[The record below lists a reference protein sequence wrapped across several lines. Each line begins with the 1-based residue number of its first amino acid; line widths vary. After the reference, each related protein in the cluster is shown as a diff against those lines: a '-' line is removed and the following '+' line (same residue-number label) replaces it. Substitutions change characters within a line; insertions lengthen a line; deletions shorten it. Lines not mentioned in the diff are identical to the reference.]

1 MARKRNS
8 ERLTAPTPQD
18 TSPPPTVGRPA
29 SSHEMFSF
37 VTPTDF
43 VDLPSKGLFYAD
55 DHPLGGVDTL
65 EIRHMTAKE
74 EDILTSESLLKKGLA
89 IDRLLE
95 SIILDKSISADSLL
109 IGDKNALLIAARIT
123 GYGPIYDTTVK
134 CPACQEVNDKVF
146 NLEDVGSNDTTQLPE
161 NTKMTGDGN
170 FLFALPKSG
179 VMLEVRLLT
188 SKDERLLAE
197 TIEKKKRLKLP
208 DSRSTDLLKLVVV
221 AVNDHTDRENVDSFV
236 EQMPL
241 QDVKHLRKVYEQIK
255 PDVDITYD
263 FTCNHCSHDGEVL
276 MPLTAQF
283 FWPNT

>member
-8 ERLTAPTPQD
+8 ERFGAPTPENISSPAVATA
-18 TSPPPTVGRPA
+18 TSA
-29 SSHEMFSF
+29 DLFSF

-43 VDLPSKGLFYAD
+43 VDLPSKGLFYPEN
-55 DHPLGGVDTL
+55 HPLADVDTV

-95 SIILDKSISADSLL
+95 SIFLDKSIKADNLL

-134 CPACQEVNDKVF
+134 CPSCREVNNKVF
-146 NLEDVGSNDTTQLPE
+146 NLEEISTMDASEIPEDVEMND
-161 NTKMTGDGN
+161 GGN
-170 FLFALPKSG
+170 FIFPLPKSG
-179 VMLEVRLLT
+179 ATIEVRLLT
-188 SKDERLLAE
+188 SKDERMLVE
-197 TIEKKKRLKLP
+197 TTEKKKKLKLP
-208 DSRSTDLLKLVVV
+208 DSRSTDLLKLVIV
-221 AVNDHTDRENVDSFV
+221 AVNNHTTPDALAQFI

-241 QDVKHLRKVYEQIK
+241 QDVKHLRKIYEKIK
-255 PDVDITYD
+255 PDVNITYD
-263 FTCNHCSHDGEVL
+263 FECNHCSHEGEVM

-283 FWPNT
+283 FWPNS